1 MSKNFPSKLDI
12 RKDYLSRRNKFDNKY
27 SKYVSY
33 EISKFA
39 EEIVN
44 SFVSSNIAGFYP
56 FRNEINVLPLLKKLG
71 ELGSLICLPV
81 IREDNSFLIFK
92 KWSNNTKMVTGKY
105 GILEPPESSE
115 NIIPDLLLVPLLAYD
130 VSGNRI
136 GYGGGF
142 YDKTLQYL
150 HSKNIDFISIGVAFK
165 FQECDYIPSE
175 KHDIKLNAI
184 LNEDGLKLTKNK

>member
-1 MSKNFPSKLDI
+1 MSKNFTSKSDI
-12 RKDYLSRRNKFDNKY
+12 RKDYLSRRNKVDNKY

>member
-1 MSKNFPSKLDI
+1 MNCGC
-12 RKDYLSRRNKFDNKY
+12 YG
-27 SKYVSY
+27 Y

-81 IREDNSFLIFK
+81 IREDNTFLIFK
-92 KWSNNTKMVTGKY
+92 KWSNNSKMVTGQY

-115 NIIPDLLLVPLLAYD
+115 NIITDLLLVPLLAYD
-130 VSGNRI
+130 DSWNRI

-150 HSKNIDFISIGVAFK
+150 HSKNINFISIGVAFK